1 MLHVVRLGA
10 AGLLVVLLVA
20 GAGGPSA
27 LEPATAARVAGTA
40 PPDTI
45 RASVAAGTPLVRSLP
60 SSLSGAPVARYA
72 ILNGPALSGTA
83 GYSFTWIT
91 RGTPPGTYAIPLR
104 ATHADAPPDTLV
116 VRVELQ
122 PE

>member
-10 AGLLVVLLVA
+10 GGLLLLLSTMA
-20 GAGGPSA
+20 TAGPSA
-27 LEPATAARVAGTA
+27 LEPAIPPRVAVAT
-40 PPDTI
+40 PPDTL
-45 RASVAAGTPLVRSLP
+45 RASVAAGTPLVRALPPSLN
-60 SSLSGAPVARYA
+60 GTPVGRYS
-72 ILNGPALSGTA
+72 ILTGPALSGTA

-91 RGTPPGTYAIPLR
+91 RGTAPGTYTIPLR